1 MLDWNPALY
10 RRYEDERTRPAQ
22 ELLARVPLT
31 EAARVVDLGCG
42 PGNSTELLV
51 NRFPKA
57 QVTGTDNSE
66 AMLVSARE
74 RLPQARFEL
83 SDIATWAPRS
93 EEEAPDLIYANASLQ
108 WVPDHHKLIPR
119 LFDALA
125 PGGVLAIQMPD
136 NREEP
141 THRLM
146 RALAAE
152 APWAEPI
159 GDADKLRTLLLDLRG
174 YYDLLAPIAPHVDVW
189 HTIYQ
194 HRMADAASIVE
205 WVRGTGLKPFVDR
218 LSPELQASY
227 LAEYQRR
234 VDEAY
239 PVRTDG
245 KRLLAFPRMF
255 IVAQKTGKSGKA

>member
-22 ELLARVPLT
+22 ELLARVPLA
-31 EAARVVDLGCG
+31 EAAHVVDLGCG
-42 PGNSTELLV
+42 PGNSTELLAH
-51 NRFPKA
+51 RFPTA
-57 QVTGTDNSE
+57 HLTGTDNSE

-74 RLPQARFEL
+74 RLPAARFEL
-83 SDIATWAPRS
+83 SDIATWAPR
-93 EEEAPDLIYANASLQ
+93 ETEAPDLIYANASLH
-108 WVPDHHKLIPR
+108 WVPDHETLIPR

-125 PGGVLAIQMPD
+125 PGGVLAVQMPD
-136 NREEP
+136 NRQEP

-146 RALAAE
+146 RAVAAE

-159 GDADKLRTLLLDLRG
+159 GDADKLRTLLLPLGG
-174 YYDLLAPIAPHVDVW
+174 YYDLLAARAAHVDVW

-194 HRMADAASIVE
+194 HPMADAAAIVE
-205 WVRGTGLKPFVDR
+205 WVRSTGLKPFVDR
-218 LSPELQASY
+218 LPPDLQASY
-227 LAEYQRR
+227 LAEYERR

-255 IVAQKTGKSGKA
+255 IVAHKKKDA

>member
-31 EAARVVDLGCG
+31 GAARVVDLGCG

-51 NRFPKA
+51 RRFPAA
-57 QVTGTDNSE
+57 QVVGTDNSE

-74 RLPQARFEL
+74 RLPQATFEL

-93 EEEAPDLIYANASLQ
+93 KEEAPDLIYANASLQ
-108 WVPDHHKLIPR
+108 WVPDHATLIPR

-136 NREEP
+136 NRQEP

-146 RALAAE
+146 RAVAAE
-152 APWAEPI
+152 APWAEAI
-159 GDADKLRTLLLDLRG
+159 GDADRLRTLLLDLGG
-174 YYDLLAPIAPHVDVW
+174 YYDLLAPRAAHVDVW

-218 LSPELQASY
+218 LPADLQASY
-227 LAEYQRR
+227 LAEYLRR

-239 PVRTDG
+239 PPRADG

-255 IVAQKTGKSGKA
+255 IVAQKGDKA